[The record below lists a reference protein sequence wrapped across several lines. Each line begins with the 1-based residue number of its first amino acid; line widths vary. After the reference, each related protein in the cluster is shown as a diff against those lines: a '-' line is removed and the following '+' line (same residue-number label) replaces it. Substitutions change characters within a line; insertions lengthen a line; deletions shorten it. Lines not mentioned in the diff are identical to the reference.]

1 MQFGIPETISKSQS
15 NRRMMSIFFYK
26 GLTRNLKI
34 ENTHLWVLPNI
45 WKLGQDYDTKS
56 CMNISNEMLLNSGK
70 CQGYSFYRF
79 RVIKIKVTGGKITSP
94 PHPY

>member
-34 ENTHLWVLPNI
+34 ENTHL
-45 WKLGQDYDTKS
+45 
-56 CMNISNEMLLNSGK
+56 
-70 CQGYSFYRF
+70 
-79 RVIKIKVTGGKITSP
+79 
-94 PHPY
+94 